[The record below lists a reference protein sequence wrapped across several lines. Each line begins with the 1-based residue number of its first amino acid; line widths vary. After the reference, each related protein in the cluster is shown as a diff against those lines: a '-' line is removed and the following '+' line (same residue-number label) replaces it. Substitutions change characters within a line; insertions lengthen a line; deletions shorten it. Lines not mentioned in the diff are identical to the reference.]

1 MVIVSCVLAAARKPR
16 ALKSTASK
24 HEQPRERSVPRWIVA
39 TKRRYGL
46 FLAVVGVTALA
57 AATLFAFAG
66 MAQQH
71 EEPEEG
77 MDVIKKAFEENSN
90 EEPRP
95 ESSEGTRASL
105 SPRFPP
111 CATEPSDESYVAP
124 SASPN
129 LNLLCRFSARYR
141 TGVYPYGVC
150 THFIYASV
158 PNRAGSG
165 ASPRDKDVLY
175 SYDLAAF
182 KKFLHLRDL
191 AADVRL
197 LLSVELEAMLHTGWS
212 PKRLASDAR
221 VWLDRS
227 GVDGLHLDGLDILP
241 RSVHNVSEIV
251 TALRKSF
258 KRQYLLTVGIDRTQK
273 IVEDDLLKLLELVDF
288 ASFSTSHVRRTDER
302 TTLSNPYSKYENS
315 TSGQFL
321 SREVDKLA
329 KLAARSEKSQVCF
342 TLTLGGNQFQLRDS
356 SEHGLGAPARHV
368 KDVSYS
374 EICKRQWS
382 EVKYIESAIGFY
394 AHSGK
399 TWVGY
404 DTEKT
409 IAAKVV
415 LIISIF
421 SILLVHKCCAVQL
434 ALRKYPDFC
443 VMLVHVDKDDVR
455 GTCSEKHFP
464 LVQSVKHAMRR
475 YHRRAPALES

>member
-1 MVIVSCVLAAARKPR
+1 MCSEDDYRLVYSQSRIQKPSNPLHQKMSSQRRILSDEEPRLVSGLLAATQRK
-16 ALKSTASK
+16 
-24 HEQPRERSVPRWIVA
+24 
-39 TKRRYGL
+39 YGL
-46 FLAVVGVTALA
+46 FLAVVAVTSLA

-66 MAQQH
+66 MAQQNEDA
-71 EEPEEG
+71 EES
-77 MDVIKKAFEENSN
+77 MDVIRKAFEENMHDEQN
-90 EEPRP
+90 
-95 ESSEGTRASL
+95 A
-105 SPRFPP
+105 
-111 CATEPSDESYVAP
+111 PSKY

-158 PNRAGSG
+158 PNRAGSD
-165 ASPRDKDVLY
+165 SPHDNKDVLY
-175 SYDLAAF
+175 SYDPAAF

-197 LLSVELEAMLHTGWS
+197 LLSVDLDAMLRTGWS

-241 RSVHNVSEIV
+241 RSIRNVSEIV
-251 TALRKSF
+251 TALRASF
-258 KRQYLLTVGIDRTQK
+258 KRQYLLTIGIDRTQK
-273 IVEDDLLKLLELVDF
+273 IVEDELLNLIKLVDF
-288 ASFSTSHVRRTDER
+288 ASFSTSHIRHTEER
-302 TTLSNPYSKYENS
+302 TTLSNPYTKYENS

-321 SREVDKLA
+321 SREVGQLA
-329 KLAARSEKSQVCF
+329 KLAARSPKSQVCF
-342 TLTLGGNQFQLRDS
+342 TLVLGGNQFQLRDP
-356 SEHGLGAPARHV
+356 SEHGLGAPAKHV

-382 EVKYIESAIGFY
+382 EVKYIEPAIGFY
-394 AHSGK
+394 ARSGK

-409 IAAKVV
+409 IAAKV
-415 LIISIF
+415 
-421 SILLVHKCCAVQL
+421 QL

-443 VMLVHVDKDDVR
+443 VMLVQVDKDDVR
-455 GTCSEKHFP
+455 GICSERHFP
-464 LVQSVKHAMRR
+464 LVQSVRHAMRH
-475 YHRRAPALES
+475 YRRQAPDFES